1 MINKVQ
7 EIQAIAGINPDC
19 PEYAAAGML
28 AGICI

>member
-7 EIQAIAGINPDC
+7 EIQAISGINSDC

-28 AGICI
+28 AGIRI